1 MNRSAQLQA
10 FAERDPSNLPL
21 QCDLLDAWLQE
32 GRAAEAAAHI
42 DALPEALRVA
52 DAVRFRAARCALV
65 QQDFAQAQAMLG
77 ELARQG
83 TGGVAVRHD
92 LAFAHLGQG
101 DIDGALA
108 SLEGVDLSAPEH
120 LVTTLLKARA
130 LFHKQRIGEAL
141 EILAAHRGD
150 GTHTAELLG
159 LRALL
164 LLDAGDA
171 DAAGRDANDALA
183 IDAGQHEA
191 LLVQGTL
198 ALWHRQLD
206 ASTHIFQQVL
216 GRFPESGRAL
226 LGLGLSLMPQGD
238 IPAARAFLDR
248 AVVAMPT
255 HPGTWH
261 ALAWCQLL
269 EGDLAGAKHSF
280 EQALTADR
288 TFGES
293 HGGLALVHALRSER
307 AAAEDALKRALRLS
321 PQSQAGRY
329 AQSVL
334 LLDDGKVDEARAVVE
349 AVAASTPDLPV
360 QITADFIYRLREALR
375 PRG

>member
-10 FAERDPSNLPL
+10 FAERDPSNLLL
-21 QCDLLDAWLQE
+21 QCDLIDAWLQE
-32 GRAAEAAAHI
+32 GRATEAAAHI
-42 DALPEALRVA
+42 QDLSAELRSA

-65 QQDFAQAQAMLG
+65 QQNFAQAQTMLS
-77 ELARQG
+77 ELAQRG
-83 TGGVAVRHD
+83 VGGVAVRHD

-108 SLEGVDLSAPEH
+108 SLEGVDLAGSDGLA
-120 LVTTLLKARA
+120 TALLKARA
-130 LFHKQRIGEAL
+130 LFHKQQTGEAL
-141 EILAAHRGD
+141 ALLDTRRGEGAHA
-150 GTHTAELLG
+150 AELLG

-164 LLDAGDA
+164 RLDLGDA
-171 DAAGRDANDALA
+171 EAAGEEASAALA
-183 IDAGQHEA
+183 IDAEQHEA
-191 LLVQGTL
+191 MLVQGTL

-206 ASTHIFQQVL
+206 TATQIFQQVL
-216 GRFPESGRAL
+216 GNFPDSGRAL

-248 AVVAMPT
+248 ATRSMPT
-255 HPGTWH
+255 HPGSWH

-280 EQALTADR
+280 EQALVADR

-293 HGGLALVHALRSER
+293 HGGVALVYALRGER
-307 AAAEDALKRALRLS
+307 ATAEEALKRALRLS
-321 PQSQAGRY
+321 PQSQTGRY

-334 LLDDGKVDEARAVVE
+334 LLDDGRVDEARAVVE
-349 AVAASTPDLPV
+349 AVAVSTPDLPV
-360 QITADFIYRLREALR
+360 QITADFIYRLRETLR